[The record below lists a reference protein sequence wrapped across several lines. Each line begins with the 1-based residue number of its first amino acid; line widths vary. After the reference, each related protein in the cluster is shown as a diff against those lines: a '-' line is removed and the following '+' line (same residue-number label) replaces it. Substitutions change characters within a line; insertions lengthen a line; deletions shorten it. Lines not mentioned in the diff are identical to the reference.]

1 VIEYKA
7 RKYISNNGCSN
18 SSIGSCGWVF
28 LLKKKKERKAKMGET
43 FAMSGVIDWLQATSL
58 RKMSAKN
65 RAKATKESIQEKIK
79 GFKKTSKETLGGSR
93 G

>member
-1 VIEYKA
+1 
-7 RKYISNNGCSN
+7 
-18 SSIGSCGWVF
+18 
-28 LLKKKKERKAKMGET
+28 MGET